1 MRAVIAALVFI
12 AATPAF
18 ADQLWDSCHKLA
30 QDRVGPINQSHRR
43 HYEGFVVQ
51 CLKGQIPLTATTA
64 ASARAAV
71 HRRWPEPCGRDAP
84 GHPVH
89 QVSSQRS
96 AVLLLTE
103 SSFVLSY
110 DEALSLAPPYHRSQ
124 GPFI

>member
-1 MRAVIAALVFI
+1 MLMRTLIAALVFI

-64 ASARAAV
+64 ASAQRGHVPPYADDGQDLAAET
-71 HRRWPEPCGRDAP
+71 HRD
-84 GHPVH
+84 HPVH

-103 SSFVLSY
+103 SLFVRSY
-110 DEALSLAPPYHRSQ
+110 D
-124 GPFI
+124 